1 MYCRLCKSEFRDGF
15 SECSDCHIALVSSQA
30 EAAGVA
36 TDLVW
41 KRDNRERCNRVLDAL
56 TGAGIPFH
64 SKELFK
70 KQPWPWFSF
79 LLFRFMTPRPTFEL
93 AVWVLHSDFARAQA
107 VIHELEDKDLADE
120 EERD

>member
-1 MYCRLCKSEFRDGF
+1 MYCPLCKSEFREGF

-36 TDLVW
+36 ADLVW
-41 KRDNRERCNRVLDAL
+41 KGDNRERCNRVLDVL

-79 LLFRFMTPRPTFEL
+79 LLLRFMTPRPTFEL
-93 AVWVLHSDFARAQA
+93 AVWVLHSDFARAEA
-107 VIHELEDKDLADE
+107 AIREPEAE
-120 EERD
+120 EIDGEE

>member
-1 MYCRLCKSEFRDGF
+1 MYCPLCKSEFREGF
-15 SECSDCHIALVSSQA
+15 RECSDCHIALLFSQA

-41 KRDNRERCNRVLDAL
+41 KGDDRERCNRVLDTL
-56 TGAGIPFH
+56 TGAGIPFR
-64 SKELFK
+64 SKELLK

-93 AVWVLHSDFARAQA
+93 AVWVLQSDFARAEA
-107 VIHELEDKDLADE
+107 AIRKSEAEEVDGDE
-120 EERD
+120 